1 MHSNV
6 EERLLK
12 LERKNRQLSRLC
24 LGLFLVSIIL
34 SAGLSFAVPTA
45 GSQGVLH
52 VRGLVV
58 DDAQGRARIVMGAPF
73 PDVPSRLRHDAGSVA
88 MLFLDEQGHDRLTVG
103 QSFTPQMNGKV
114 PANFHRI
121 GDAVGVIIHNTAG
134 DERGGMSWLSNGRGA
149 ISFDYPDRDA
159 IGMYVD
165 EKNRSATFVLE
176 YADAAIGDVSMF
188 EMTAKGRGG
197 NFTLF
202 DPAGK
207 PKTRWEVA
215 EGAVRRSGLGL

>member
-1 MHSNV
+1 MKLDI
-6 EERLLK
+6 EARLLQ
-12 LERKNRQLSRLC
+12 LERKNRRLTFLC
-24 LGLFLVSIIL
+24 IGLFVMSMLL
-34 SAGLSFAVPTA
+34 SGAIAVAGPKGQPDIV
-45 GSQGVLH
+45 H

-73 PDVPSRLRHDAGSVA
+73 PDVPNRIRHDAGSVA

-103 QSFTPQMNGKV
+103 QSFTPQIQGKV
-114 PANFHRI
+114 PANFQRI
-121 GDAVGVIIHNTAG
+121 GDSVGLFIHNTAG
-134 DERGGMSWLSNGRGA
+134 DERGGISWLSNGRGA

-176 YADAAIGDVSMF
+176 YADAAIGDVSLF

-197 NFTLF
+197 RFSLF
-202 DPAGK
+202 DPTGK
-207 PKTRWEVA
+207 PRSVWNVA
-215 EGAVRRSGLGL
+215 GGAVSTFR

>member
-1 MHSNV
+1 MAMDI
-6 EERLLK
+6 ERRLLQ
-12 LERKNRQLSRLC
+12 LERKNRRLTWLC
-24 LGLFLVSIIL
+24 LALFAGSLALSTGLALAGPK
-34 SAGLSFAVPTA
+34 AGLPD
-45 GSQGVLH
+45 VLH

-73 PDVPSRLRHDAGSVA
+73 PDVPNRIRHDAGSVA

-103 QSFTPQMNGKV
+103 QSFTPQIEGKV

-121 GDAVGVIIHNTAG
+121 GDSVGVIIHNTVG
-134 DERGGMSWLSNGRGA
+134 DERGGMSWLSSGRGA

-159 IGMYVD
+159 IGMFVD
-165 EKNRSATFVLE
+165 DKNRSATFLLE
-176 YADAAIGDVSMF
+176 YADAAIGDVSLF

-197 NFTLF
+197 RFTFF

-207 PKTRWEVA
+207 PKTDWNIA
-215 EGAVRRSGLGL
+215 EGTLSSLPAR